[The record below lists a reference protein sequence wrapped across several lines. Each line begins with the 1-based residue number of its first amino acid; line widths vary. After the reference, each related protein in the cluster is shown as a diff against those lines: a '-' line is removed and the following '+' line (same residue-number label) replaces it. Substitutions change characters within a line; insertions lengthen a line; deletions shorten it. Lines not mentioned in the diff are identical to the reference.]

1 MVLVAAVLGFLMPL
15 LLVAR
20 GGRVVVVAA
29 APAGV
34 GALVFVGLARALAR
48 VALVARR
55 GDAVWAGP
63 SGRDVNTFLLS

>member
-1 MVLVAAVLGFLMPL
+1 MVLVAAALGFLMPL

-48 VALVARR
+48 VGLVVWR

>member
-1 MVLVAAVLGFLMPL
+1 MVLVAAALGFLMPL

-20 GGRVVVVAA
+20 GGRVVAA
-29 APAGV
+29 AAAGV
-34 GALVFVGLARALAR
+34 AALVFVGLARALAQ